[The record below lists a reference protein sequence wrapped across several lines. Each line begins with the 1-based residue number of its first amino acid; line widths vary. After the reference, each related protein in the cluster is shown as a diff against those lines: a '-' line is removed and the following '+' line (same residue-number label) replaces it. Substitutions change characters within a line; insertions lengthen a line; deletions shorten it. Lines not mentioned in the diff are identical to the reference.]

1 MVLESS
7 EAGNKR
13 VKRGNK
19 DNSIR
24 FAFLGD
30 LFLGGE
36 FISFAEKYRLD
47 LLSPFEHVSNY
58 LSEVDI
64 LFVNFEGPICSGQN
78 KRKDVTAI
86 ISNHPSTI
94 GLLKKFKLCVSNLS
108 NNHMMDYGSEGLKNT
123 LMLLDDNKL
132 HHVGAGHNEIDA
144 NKELMIECN
153 GKRVAFI
160 AYTTDEMHVRSII
173 AQKDKPGCASYLN
186 INKVVGRINDLKNK
200 ADVICVSLHWGHEYY
215 QYPSTE
221 QVTIAH
227 ALADAGANYIIGHH
241 PHVIQGIE
249 SYNNSLIIYSL
260 GNFFFSPFRSP
271 KGRLKYHKPLTK
283 EFMIICSTFNESNN
297 IEYDLYGGTVNKD
310 YCLIPFGGSDLQR
323 FTQKIS
329 SLSRPISN
337 NDYDIFW
344 DRYQVRRK
352 KELSNEDL
360 IEAFRKLSGMSL
372 KDFLV
377 TIGPSDI
384 KRNIERFFRILFKSR

>member
-13 VKRGNK
+13 VKKGNK

-36 FISFAEKYRLD
+36 FISYAKKNRLD
-47 LLSPFEHVSNY
+47 LLSPFQHVSNY
-58 LSEVDI
+58 MSEVDI

-86 ISNHPSTI
+86 ISNHPFI
-94 GLLKKFKLCVSNLS
+94 IEFLKKFKICVLNLA
-108 NNHMMDYGSEGLKNT
+108 NNHIMDYGSEGLENT
-123 LMLLDDNKL
+123 LILLNDNKL
-132 HHVGAGHNEIDA
+132 YYLGAGYNEIDA
-144 NKELMIECN
+144 NKELIIECN
-153 GKRVAFI
+153 GKTVAFI

-173 AQKDKPGCASYLN
+173 AQEDKPGCASYLN

-215 QYPSTE
+215 QYPSTA

-227 ALADAGANYIIGHH
+227 TLADAGANYIIGHH

-271 KGRLKYHKPLTK
+271 KGRLKYQKPLTK
-283 EFMIICSTFNESNN
+283 EFMITCSTFNESNN

-310 YCLIPFGGSDLQR
+310 YCLIPFSGSDLQR
-323 FTQKIS
+323 FTQKLS

-344 DRYQVRRK
+344 DRYQVTRK
-352 KELSNEDL
+352 KELLNEDL

-372 KDFLV
+372 RDFLV

-384 KRNIERFFRILFKSR
+384 KRNIERFFRILFKSQ